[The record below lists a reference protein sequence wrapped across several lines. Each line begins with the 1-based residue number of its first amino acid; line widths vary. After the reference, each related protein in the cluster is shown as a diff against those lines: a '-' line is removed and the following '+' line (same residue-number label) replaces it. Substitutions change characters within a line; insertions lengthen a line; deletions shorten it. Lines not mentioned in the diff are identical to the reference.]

1 MPTTGARGQTQPIG
15 RVRIIALVLMA
26 GSWSLALAAAPP
38 EVLLSLAWGGKT
50 TQAGLIHQPEME
62 RIGPVSFCVRGRGAY
77 LLDTVNRRV
86 LYGESGAATRVA
98 VADVVGWGIRADA
111 AGSVFVQEADRIR
124 EFPASGKSPRLHIVK
139 DSSGKAP
146 ALVEGYGTELV
157 EDERGFLCIRGLD
170 QRMHRVGAAVVNP
183 ARAAAPAPKD
193 AVVRHEIARLDGN
206 EVRLLGYDADGKVLV
221 SVPVRLDAGTAGA
234 ALFKGTDDA
243 GHVYVEVEVLEGKQ
257 VGLEVHRY
265 ATSGVRLGVARMPNT
280 YFTTV
285 YKKTEARPDGSV
297 CQMLTTPEGVKILRY
312 SF

>member
-1 MPTTGARGQTQPIG
+1 MPTAGARGRVQTVGKI
-15 RVRIIALVLMA
+15 RIMALVLAA
-26 GSWSLALAAAPP
+26 GSWSLALAATPP
-38 EVLLSLAWGGKT
+38 EVLLSLSWGGKT

-62 RIGPVSFCVRGRGAY
+62 RIGPVSFCVQGRGAY

-98 VADVVGWGIRADA
+98 IADVVGWGIRADA
-111 AGSVFVQEADRIR
+111 AGTVFVQEADRIR
-124 EFPASGKSPRLHIVK
+124 QFPASGKSPQLHIVK

-146 ALVEGYGTELV
+146 VLVEGYGTELV
-157 EDERGFLCIRGLD
+157 EDGRGFLCVRSLD
-170 QRMHRVGAAVVNP
+170 QRMHRVGAVVVNP
-183 ARAAAPAPKD
+183 ARAAAPAKKD

-221 SVPVRLDAGTAGA
+221 SVPVRLDAGKPGA
-234 ALFKGTDDA
+234 VLFKGTDDA
-243 GHVYVEVEVLEGKQ
+243 GHVYVEVEVLDGQ
-257 VGLEVHRY
+257 RAGLEVHRY
-265 ATSGVRLGVARMPNT
+265 ATSGARLGVAKMSNA

-285 YKKTEARPDGSV
+285 YKKTEAQPDGSV